1 MRDFRK
7 YNVWKEAVDFATVIY
22 GITETFP
29 KFERYGLCDQMQRAA
44 VSISS
49 NIAEGSSRTS
59 EKEFAHFLEMAQGSA
74 FEVETQML
82 VAQNLGYI
90 KEGQYTELLDKITN
104 IERLINSFISKL
116 HSSNSQNNNH

>member
-1 MRDFRK
+1 
-7 YNVWKEAVDFATVIY
+7 
-22 GITETFP
+22 
-29 KFERYGLCDQMQRAA
+29 
-44 VSISS
+44 
-49 NIAEGSSRTS
+49 
-59 EKEFAHFLEMAQGSA
+59 MAQGSA

>member
-7 YNVWKEAVDFATVIY
+7 YNVWNAAVELATDIY
-22 GITETFP
+22 RLTEKFP

-44 VSISS
+44 ISISS

-82 VAQNLGYI
+82 IAKNLGYI
-90 KEGQYTELLDKITN
+90 SEEQYNELFNKITA
-104 IERLINSFISKL
+104 IERLINTFISKL
-116 HSSNSQNNNH
+116 RTSNK